1 MIIISLLSIPVSLS
15 FFNFIH
21 FYFFSDCSKIW
32 NVYLQL
38 IQVHFQTM
46 VHCFMGSAKTI

>member
-1 MIIISLLSIPVSLS
+1 MIIISLRSIPVSLS

-21 FYFFSDCSKIW
+21 FYFFSHCSKIW
-32 NVYLQL
+32 NAYLQL

-46 VHCFMGSAKTI
+46 VHCFMGSTKTE